1 MKVDRFFFPIEER
14 RRRRSIDGDVF
25 RRLFVAVSGDEFVER
40 SIGRSLVSL
49 LRRRRGDVEVGRRF
63 DVGRRLDAGRRFDV
77 SRRSVAD
84 GGELVVVFVVV
95 LWSFLLKL
103 FFVLI
108 VWWT

>member
-25 RRLFVAVSGDEFVER
+25 RRLFVAVSSDEFVER
-40 SIGRSLVSL
+40 SIGRALVSL

-77 SRRSVAD
+77 CRRSVAD
-84 GGELVVVFVVV
+84 GGKFVVVFVVV
-95 LWSFLLKL
+95 LSSSLLKL
-103 FFVLI
+103 FLFY
-108 VWWT
+108 